1 MNNVSVLPWYKRL
14 DDQNA
19 RRWWVPGIYALYS
32 RPDSIIPSFIKREK
46 QDGYNVASRVYS
58 GNSMPKTA
66 IDESGYIYSDNNST
80 CWRFF
85 GANLTNGKRLLI
97 RNPGESGSG
106 IIWTIY
112 NEQDGEPIVFGSS
125 PVIELPVDIDGEN
138 VSLYVVWNFAA
149 SQCWMLSESES
160 ILLPFISELYTAD
173 GDFVADIW
181 SSGLW
186 TATRVGDI
194 DYLFPSGGLS
204 ENLPIGQ
211 YYIKASD
218 GSDTWYS
225 DVFTVVETALLPTF
239 LKIDWWNADAIEL
252 VDGSI
257 VPSIE
262 QLGAAYTLYLK
273 AEIAKPEYTYD
284 EEGETRDGHFYPTK
298 QLSQKV
304 YKFAFLA
311 PEFLLDAVRLLPL
324 ADHITITTNQGTD
337 AEVVY
342 TPEQI
347 LLTPS
352 WESEGDIASVSVEFR
367 TDTVVKKLGLAY
379 IR

>member
-32 RPDSIIPSFIKREK
+32 RQDSIIPSFIKREK
-46 QDGYNVASRVYS
+46 QDGYNVASRIYDGHS
-58 GNSMPKTA
+58 FPRTA
-66 IDESGYIYSDNNST
+66 IDESGYIYSDNNSL

-85 GANLTNGKRLLI
+85 GSRLTSGKRLLI

-106 IIWTIY
+106 INWTIY
-112 NEQDGEPIVFGSS
+112 NEQDGEPIEFGSS
-125 PVIELPVDIDGEN
+125 PIIELPVDIDGDN
-138 VSLYVVWNFAA
+138 VSLYVVWDYAA

-186 TATRVGDI
+186 TATRVDDV
-194 DYLFPSGGLS
+194 DYLFPSGVLS

-239 LKIDWWNADAIEL
+239 LKVEWWNADAIEL
-252 VDGSI
+252 EDGSI

-284 EEGETRDGHFYPTK
+284 EEGETRDGYFYPTK

-324 ADHITITTNQGTD
+324 ADHITITTNPGTD